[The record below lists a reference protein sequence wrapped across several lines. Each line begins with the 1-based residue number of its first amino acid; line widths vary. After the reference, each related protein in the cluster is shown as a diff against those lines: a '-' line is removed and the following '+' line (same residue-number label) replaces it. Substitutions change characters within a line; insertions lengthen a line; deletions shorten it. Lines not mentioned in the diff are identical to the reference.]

1 MRFSEVLDSITPTD
15 PNVWSVQV
23 DETWLQ
29 SRAVFGGL
37 VAALCN
43 EAMRKLVPRER
54 PLRAIEVTF
63 AGPAIPGQIRLEA
76 HILRVGRAVTIAQG
90 RVLSEGQIVTQA
102 TGIYGESRASAL
114 GYSPPAQANVVD
126 VETLKDVDMTRPGRP
141 AFSRHF
147 GMRWAQGASS
157 FSGSSISTSKAY
169 VRHASPGIFTE
180 SHFIA
185 LCDSIPSPSLQMLKS
200 PAPASSLIW
209 TLEFVRPQFEF
220 PIDAWW
226 RLDTSAEAANDG
238 YVNQSGVVVN
248 PAGEVAA
255 FSRQLVTIYG

>member
-1 MRFSEVLDSITPTD
+1 MTFFEVLESIAPAES
-15 PNVWSVQV
+15 NVWSVRV
-23 DETWLQ
+23 DESWLQ
-29 SRAVFGGL
+29 GRAIFGGM

-43 EAMRKLVPRER
+43 EAMRRLVPRA
-54 PLRAIEVTF
+54 RAVRAVEVTF
-63 AGPAIPGQIRLEA
+63 VGPAVPGEVRLEA
-76 HILRVGRAVTIAQG
+76 QILRVGKAVTVAQG
-90 RVLSEGQIVTQA
+90 RAISEGQIVAQA
-102 TGIYGESRASAL
+102 TGIYGDSRASAL
-114 GYSPPAQANVVD
+114 HYCPAAAVD
-126 VETLKDVDMTRPGRP
+126 VPRVDTLRDVDMTRPGRP

-169 VRHASPGIFTE
+169 ARHACSGVFTE
-180 SHFIA
+180 SHLIA

-209 TLEFVRPQFEF
+209 TLEFVRPHFEF

-238 YVNQSGVVVN
+238 YVNQSGVIVN
-248 PAGEVAA
+248 PDGEVAA
-255 FSRQLVTIYG
+255 LSRQLVTIYG